1 MRSLSLLERL
11 GGKPPEKN
19 KSSERPTENF
29 FKKNQPVQSQPQTP
43 IKQPEEEQQTYSR
56 DQTLQN
62 NSPINASAFAEDI
75 QAQRKM
81 TLWKK

>member
-19 KSSERPTENF
+19 KSFERPTENF

-56 DQTLQN
+56 DQSLQN
-62 NSPINASAFAEDI
+62 NSFGHC
-75 QAQRKM
+75 
-81 TLWKK
+81 L